1 MLDAGDRRIV
11 LATNVVNSSIANSHV
26 VPATAYTAVFTYWY
40 LTTSGFTRTDTVT
53 GGDLAA
59 IEAVQVRVIVDA
71 NLQRPPVAVDL
82 TTTVRLRNSN

>member
-1 MLDAGDRRIV
+1 M
-11 LATNVVNSSIANSHV
+11 
-26 VPATAYTAVFTYWY
+26 
-40 LTTSGFTRTDTVT
+40 T
-53 GGDLAA
+53 GGDLVA